1 MDNAGVFLDNKWLVK
16 DVSLEIEKGKII
28 TLIGPNGSGKTT
40 TAKIALGLY
49 KNISGKVEK
58 YTKKIAYVPQKISI
72 DWTLPIRVFDF
83 MNLTSDL
90 KNNEINE
97 ALEITGAKH
106 LINNDLKSL
115 SGGEFQRVLMA
126 RAVAKKPDLLV
137 LDEPVQGV
145 DFTGEI
151 ELYELI
157 KKISETLKCGIL
169 LISHNLHVVMSKT
182 DHVVCLNGHVCCSG
196 TPISVANNK
205 KYQELFGEDVSKILS
220 IYEHKHDHKHSA
232 DGSVKEKL
240 KMFDDF
246 FIRALFVGIG
256 MALVTGPLGCFV
268 VWRRLSFFGDTLAH
282 SALLGITIAYTME
295 INIALSV
302 FIISSLVALML
313 LKLEKTT
320 NLPTDALLGLLAHSS
335 LAVGLVVIGLIA
347 TIRFDLMGLLFGD
360 ILAVNVN
367 DIIIVWFG
375 GALILLVL
383 KLIYKP
389 LFASTVNYEL
399 AEAEGMKPERVK
411 AIFTLLL
418 AAIIA
423 ISIKMVGLLLI
434 TGMLILPAAIAR
446 NISSNP
452 KGMVIYS
459 IIAGLMSVLIG
470 LFSSLQINTPSGP
483 SIITAGLILFVLSLI
498 KIKRSSQLKS

>member
-1 MDNAGVFLDNKWLVK
+1 MCIRDR
-16 DVSLEIEKGKII
+16 
-28 TLIGPNGSGKTT
+28 
-40 TAKIALGLY
+40 Y

-90 KNNEINE
+90 QNNETNE

-126 RAVAKKPDLLV
+126 RAIAKKPDLLV

-205 KYQELFGEDVSKILS
+205 KYQELFGENVSKILS

-232 DGSVKEKL
+232 DGSVKEK
-240 KMFDDF
+240 
-246 FIRALFVGIG
+246 
-256 MALVTGPLGCFV
+256 
-268 VWRRLSFFGDTLAH
+268 
-282 SALLGITIAYTME
+282 
-295 INIALSV
+295 
-302 FIISSLVALML
+302 
-313 LKLEKTT
+313 
-320 NLPTDALLGLLAHSS
+320 
-335 LAVGLVVIGLIA
+335 
-347 TIRFDLMGLLFGD
+347 
-360 ILAVNVN
+360 
-367 DIIIVWFG
+367 
-375 GALILLVL
+375 
-383 KLIYKP
+383 
-389 LFASTVNYEL
+389 
-399 AEAEGMKPERVK
+399 
-411 AIFTLLL
+411 
-418 AAIIA
+418 
-423 ISIKMVGLLLI
+423 
-434 TGMLILPAAIAR
+434 
-446 NISSNP
+446 
-452 KGMVIYS
+452 
-459 IIAGLMSVLIG
+459 
-470 LFSSLQINTPSGP
+470 
-483 SIITAGLILFVLSLI
+483 
-498 KIKRSSQLKS
+498 